1 MLRVERGDVLLLVI
15 ELPLDLLETLADGA
29 QQLGLLLL
37 PLRVVVPPPED
48 RVVDCV
54 LLGVLLLAARLARD
68 HLCVM
73 SE

>member
-37 PLRVVVPPPED
+37 PLRVVVPSPED

-54 LLGVLLLAARLARD
+54 LLGVLLLAARLTRD
-68 HLCVM
+68 HLCA
-73 SE
+73 S